1 MRTAALVLLL
11 ILSSSL
17 SLAEGLYQPVTTNVE
32 ELSLEKK
39 IGQILLIGVNGTELN
54 KINRERIASLSP
66 GGVIFFGR
74 NIKNARQVSLFNYNI
89 QKYAQSL
96 NLPPLFIALD
106 QEGGS
111 VTRLRSW
118 PPLPSAAAVGRAA
131 DLNLA
136 WKLAFFTGQML
147 RTLGFNVN
155 LAPVL
160 DLSDPYQSSFIGTRS
175 YGHHPETVSKIGS
188 AVINGYSSSNVMTV
202 AKHFPG
208 HGAAIGDSHRSTPII
223 PASLASLKE
232 THLMPFA
239 NLAKH
244 RLLPGVMVAHI
255 SMPKLDR
262 TNLPATFSPS
272 LLQNVLRQ
280 DLSYS
285 GLVFT
290 DDIEMLGAKSLRT
303 PEARA
308 IAAFKA
314 GADVIMVA
322 WNPSSQRR
330 AYRALLAAV
339 RSGEISESRLNQSV
353 QRILSAK
360 AAFAMTA
367 PQKAPS
373 LSELEKFVSHRELYA
388 VIDRVVEKNL
398 FLSDSART
406 LGSLFGSSEILLM
419 SDNEAFNK
427 SLLGAAPSE
436 RVRIVNLS
444 AKYTPSRLERIIK
457 GHAQNLHIL
466 ICATKARTLKILN
479 ALSAD
484 ARQQAIL
491 LTSEAPYSVKSA
503 SEYKTVFYSYTRH
516 PQLGR
521 LFAQTMHSRVPATEE
536 KKHGSKDHQRQSF

>member
-1 MRTAALVLLL
+1 MKATALVLLL
-11 ILSSSL
+11 ILSSSIG
-17 SLAEGLYQPVTTNVE
+17 LAEDLYSPLTTNVE
-32 ELSLEKK
+32 EMSLEER
-39 IGQILLIGVNGTELN
+39 IGQLLLIGVNGTELN
-54 KINRERIASLSP
+54 KINRDRIASLKP

-74 NIKNARQVSLFNYNI
+74 NIKSAKQVSRFNYGI
-89 QKYAQSL
+89 QKYARLL

-111 VTRLRSW
+111 VTRLKSW

-160 DLSDPYQSSFIGTRS
+160 DLSDPYQNSFIGTRS
-175 YGHHPETVSKIGS
+175 YGHHPEAVSKIGS

-208 HGAAIGDSHRSTPII
+208 HGAAIGDSHRSTPVI
-223 PASLASLKE
+223 ASTLASLKE
-232 THLMPFA
+232 SHLMPFA
-239 NLAKH
+239 SLAKH

-255 SMPKLDR
+255 AMPKLDH

-272 LLQNVLRQ
+272 LLQNILRK

-290 DDIEMLGAKSLRT
+290 DDIEMLGAKSFLT

-308 IAAFKA
+308 VAAFKA

-322 WNPSSQRR
+322 WNPSSQKR
-330 AYRALLAAV
+330 AHRALLAAV
-339 RSGEISESRLNQSV
+339 RRGEISENRLNQSV
-353 QRILSAK
+353 RRILSAK
-360 AAFAMTA
+360 AAFAMGA

-373 LSELEKFVSHRELYA
+373 LSELEKLVSHRELYA
-388 VIDRVVEKNL
+388 VIDKVVEKNI
-398 FLSDSART
+398 FLSDSARV
-406 LGSLFGSSEILLM
+406 LGSLFGSGEILLL
-419 SDNEAFNK
+419 SDNAAFNK
-427 SLLGAAPSE
+427 SLLGAAPNE
-436 RVRIVNLS
+436 RVRIFNLYGD
-444 AKYTPSRLERIIK
+444 YTLSMIQKIIEK
-457 GHAQNLHIL
+457 HSQNLHIL
-466 ICATKARTLKILN
+466 ICATRPKTLKMLN
-479 ALSAD
+479 ALSAKT
-484 ARQQAIL
+484 RQQVIL
-491 LTSEAPYSVKSA
+491 LTSEAPYSVKAA

-521 LFAQTMHSRVPATEE
+521 LFAQAMHSRAPATEE
-536 KKHGSKDHQRQSF
+536 RKNGSKNNKRQSF